1 MTDNESL
8 EKFIKNYWNYY
19 LRLEEEFYNT
29 RNFVEFSEDNFGTYS
44 IEYLKLYLSVC
55 SEIDVVGKFVAKY
68 FNALFDSEKA
78 NIKTWWKE
86 IIEKVKYKNK
96 YLYDVEINFI
106 DIKTNIPW
114 SNFNYPSNPDA
125 NSPAWW
131 ETYNKVK
138 HNRTETDKD
147 THKEFFTQA
156 NLQNVIS
163 AFAGLYVLEKS
174 YIKSIATEEELK
186 LIQKSKLFEKEERY
200 VFTFDNG
207 TLNIDEKKI
216 TK

>member
-1 MTDNESL
+1 MTVNEAL
-8 EKFIKNYWNYY
+8 EKFIKKYWNYY
-19 LRLEEEFYNT
+19 LRIEEEFYNT
-29 RNFVEFSEDNFGTYS
+29 RNFDEFSEDNFGTYS

-55 SEIDVVGKFVAKY
+55 SEIDVVGKYIAKS
-68 FNALFDSEKA
+68 FNNSSKPN
-78 NIKTWWKE
+78 NIMEWWKE
-86 IIEKVKYKNK
+86 IIEKLKFENK
-96 YLYDVEINFI
+96 YLYDVEISFI
-106 DIKTNIPW
+106 DIKTIIPW
-114 SNFNYPSNPDA
+114 ENFNYPNNPNA

-131 ETYNKVK
+131 RTYNDVK
-138 HNRTETDKD
+138 HNRTEIDKD

>member
-1 MTDNESL
+1 MTVNEAL
-8 EKFIKNYWNYY
+8 EKFIKKYWNYY
-19 LRLEEEFYNT
+19 LRIEEEFYNT

-55 SEIDVVGKFVAKY
+55 SEIDVVGKYIAKS
-68 FNALFDSEKA
+68 FNNSSKPN
-78 NIKTWWKE
+78 NIMEWWKE
-86 IIEKVKYKNK
+86 IIEKLKFENK
-96 YLYDVEINFI
+96 YLYNVEISFI
-106 DIKTNIPW
+106 DIKTIIPW
-114 SNFNYPSNPDA
+114 ENFNYPNNPNA

-131 ETYNKVK
+131 RTYNDVK
-138 HNRTETDKD
+138 HNRTEIDKD

>member
-1 MTDNESL
+1 MTVNEAL
-8 EKFIKNYWNYY
+8 EKFIKKYWNYY
-19 LRLEEEFYNT
+19 LRIEEEFYNT

-55 SEIDVVGKFVAKY
+55 SEIDVVGKYIAKS
-68 FNALFDSEKA
+68 FNNSSKPN
-78 NIKTWWKE
+78 NIMEWWKE
-86 IIEKVKYKNK
+86 IIEKLKFENK
-96 YLYDVEINFI
+96 YLYDVEISFI
-106 DIKTNIPW
+106 DIKTIIPW
-114 SNFNYPSNPDA
+114 ENFNYPNNPNA

-131 ETYNKVK
+131 RTYNDVK
-138 HNRTETDKD
+138 HNRTEIDKD

>member
-1 MTDNESL
+1 MTVNEAL
-8 EKFIKNYWNYY
+8 EKFIKKYWNYY
-19 LRLEEEFYNT
+19 LRIEEEFYNT

-55 SEIDVVGKFVAKY
+55 SEIDVVGKYIAKS
-68 FNALFDSEKA
+68 FNNSSKPN
-78 NIKTWWKE
+78 NIMEWWKE
-86 IIEKVKYKNK
+86 IIEKLKFENK
-96 YLYDVEINFI
+96 YLYDVEISFI
-106 DIKTNIPW
+106 DIKTIIPW
-114 SNFNYPSNPDA
+114 ENFNYPNNPNA

-131 ETYNKVK
+131 RTYNDVK
-138 HNRTETDKD
+138 HNRTEIDKD

-207 TLNIDEKKI
+207 TLNIDEKK
-216 TK
+216 

>member
-1 MTDNESL
+1 MTVNEAL
-8 EKFIKNYWNYY
+8 EKFIKKYWNYY
-19 LRLEEEFYNT
+19 LRIEEDFYNT

-55 SEIDVVGKFVAKY
+55 SEIDVVGKYIAKS
-68 FNALFDSEKA
+68 FNNSSKPN
-78 NIKTWWKE
+78 NIMEWWKE
-86 IIEKVKYKNK
+86 IIEKLKFENK
-96 YLYDVEINFI
+96 YLYDVEISFI
-106 DIKTNIPW
+106 DIKTIIPW
-114 SNFNYPSNPDA
+114 ENFNYPNNPNA

-131 ETYNKVK
+131 RTYNDVK
-138 HNRTETDKD
+138 HNRTEIDKD

>member
-1 MTDNESL
+1 ME
-8 EKFIKNYWNYY
+8 
-19 LRLEEEFYNT
+19 
-29 RNFVEFSEDNFGTYS
+29 
-44 IEYLKLYLSVC
+44 
-55 SEIDVVGKFVAKY
+55 
-68 FNALFDSEKA
+68 
-78 NIKTWWKE
+78 WWKE
-86 IIEKVKYKNK
+86 IIEKLKFENK
-96 YLYDVEINFI
+96 YLYDVEISFI
-106 DIKTNIPW
+106 DIKTIIPW
-114 SNFNYPSNPDA
+114 ENFNYPNNPNA

-131 ETYNKVK
+131 RTYNDVK
-138 HNRTETDKD
+138 HNRTEIDKD

-200 VFTFDNG
+200 VFTFDTG

>member
-1 MTDNESL
+1 MTVNEAL
-8 EKFIKNYWNYY
+8 EKFIKKYWNYY
-19 LRLEEEFYNT
+19 LRIEEEFYNT

-55 SEIDVVGKFVAKY
+55 SEIDVVGKYIAKS
-68 FNALFDSEKA
+68 FNNSSKPN
-78 NIKTWWKE
+78 NIMEWWKE
-86 IIEKVKYKNK
+86 IIEKLKFENK
-96 YLYDVEINFI
+96 YLYDVEISFI
-106 DIKTNIPW
+106 DIKTIIPW
-114 SNFNYPSNPDA
+114 ENFNYPNNPNA

-131 ETYNKVK
+131 RTYNDVK
-138 HNRTETDKD
+138 HNRTEIDKD

-207 TLNIDEKKI
+207 TINIDEKKI